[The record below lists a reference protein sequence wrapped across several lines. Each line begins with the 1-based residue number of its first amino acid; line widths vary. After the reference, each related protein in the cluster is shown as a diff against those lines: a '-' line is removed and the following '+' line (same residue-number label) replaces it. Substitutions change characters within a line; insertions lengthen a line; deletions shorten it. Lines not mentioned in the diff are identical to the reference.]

1 MRLNLKRWWL
11 IVNNNNSTTFND
23 AFSKLADGLVNH
35 KAMKIG
41 SFWEFLRD
49 TWSLSFE
56 KPELF
61 SAWHVGRVAEDV
73 EWCLQENLNYVAV
86 LPRFHFKSTVLGH
99 AFSVWKLLKSTRDSN
114 ILYLSYS
121 DTMSR
126 YHISEINK
134 TINRNPVLKEFMIN
148 RSPKADF
155 SFRYYINGHPCEILH
170 GGLFSFKRGLH
181 TNGLIADD
189 ILRDPE
195 NALNMGQLDKVT
207 DHFFTESL
215 FIPLK
220 DDPVIVLGTP
230 MLPGD
235 LLDKLKDDDRF
246 FTRTL
251 PALDPE
257 PGRRVLLPELYSEE
271 WLLKQQKARPKSFAS
286 EFLLVPHLSSEAFF
300 EPEAIK
306 ACENEDL
313 INYDAYKEY
322 DGPAGD
328 VFAGFDVGK
337 RRHPSHV
344 VLFKKRGDS
353 LIQIHQAWLDNWS
366 YSDQVDYLNTLAETF
381 NIKTGYIDNTRG
393 ELEDRGLKSCW
404 KNLNFTQKSKRTMAT
419 IFDRYVQSSN
429 IELLLDTRQTE
440 QILCVNNELKAPEG
454 PMGHGDSFF
463 SIAMAMQAAFETSK
477 NSITT
482 LGNVADWFGEDETS
496 NNQLSQTEA
505 NLENR
510 WDSSKAEDTIIG
522 VEAKEGAPNPK
533 CTDVFCNPSYWVKE
547 RNLCLYCSFRGK

>member
-1 MRLNLKRWWL
+1 M
-11 IVNNNNSTTFND
+11 NNNTTTFSD
-23 AFSKLADGLVNH
+23 AFNKLADGLVNH
-35 KAMKIG
+35 KAMQIG

-49 TWSLSFE
+49 TWSLSFD
-56 KPELF
+56 KPDLF
-61 SAWHVGRVAEDV
+61 KAWHVGRVAEDV
-73 EWCLQENLNYVAV
+73 EYCLEEGLNYVAI
-86 LPRFHFKSTVLGH
+86 LPRFHFKSTILGH

-134 TINRNPVLKEFMIN
+134 TINRNPVLKEYMVN

-207 DHFFTESL
+207 DHFLTESL
-215 FIPLK
+215 YIPLK

-246 FTRTL
+246 FTRVL

-257 PGRRVLLPELYSEE
+257 PGRKVLLPELYSEE
-271 WLLKQQKARPKSFAS
+271 WLLQQQKARPKSFAS
-286 EFLLVPHLSSEAFF
+286 EFLLVPHLTTEAYFDA
-300 EPEAIK
+300 EEIK

-313 INYDAYKEY
+313 INYDAYKEF

-344 VLFKKRGDS
+344 VLFKKRGEV
-353 LIQIHQAWLDNWS
+353 LQQIHQAWLDNWS
-366 YSDQVDYLNTLAETF
+366 YTDQVEYLNTLAETF
-381 NIKTGYIDNTRG
+381 NIKTGYVDNTRG
-393 ELEDRGLKSCW
+393 ELEDRGLDGCW
-404 KNLNFTQKSKRTMAT
+404 KSLNFTQKSKRTMAS
-419 IFDRYVQSSN
+419 IFEKYVQSN
-429 IELLLDTRQTE
+429 KVELLSDSRQTE

-454 PMGHGDSFF
+454 PQGHGDSFF
-463 SIAMAMQAAFETSK
+463 SIAMAMQAAFEHSK

-482 LGNVADWFGEDETS
+482 LGNAIDWFGDF
-496 NNQLSQTEA
+496 
-505 NLENR
+505 
-510 WDSSKAEDTIIG
+510 DSPNGILDNPNEELQKSWGGSEAEDTLIG
-522 VEAKEGAPNPK
+522 MEAREGAPNPK
-533 CTDVFCNPSYWVKE
+533 CTDVLCNPTYWVKE
-547 RNLCLYCSFRGK
+547 RNLCLYCGHRS

>member
-1 MRLNLKRWWL
+1 M
-11 IVNNNNSTTFND
+11 NNNTTTFSD
-23 AFSKLADGLVNH
+23 AFNKLADGLVNH
-35 KAMKIG
+35 KAMQIG

-49 TWSLSFE
+49 TWSLSFD
-56 KPELF
+56 KPDLF
-61 SAWHVGRVAEDV
+61 KAWHVGRVAEDV
-73 EWCLQENLNYVAV
+73 EYCLEEGLNYVAI
-86 LPRFHFKSTVLGH
+86 LPRFHFKSTILGH

-134 TINRNPVLKEFMIN
+134 TINRNPVLKEYMVN

-207 DHFFTESL
+207 DHFLTESL
-215 FIPLK
+215 YIPLK

-246 FTRTL
+246 FTRVL

-257 PGRRVLLPELYSEE
+257 PGRKVLLPELYSEE
-271 WLLKQQKARPKSFAS
+271 WLLQQQKARPKSFAS
-286 EFLLVPHLSSEAFF
+286 EFLLVPHLTTEAYFDA
-300 EPEAIK
+300 EEIK

-313 INYDAYKEY
+313 INYDAYKEF

-344 VLFKKRGDS
+344 VLFKKRGEV
-353 LIQIHQAWLDNWS
+353 LQQIHQAWLDNWS
-366 YSDQVDYLNTLAETF
+366 YTDQVEYLNTLAETF
-381 NIKTGYIDNTRG
+381 NIKTGYVDNTRG
-393 ELEDRGLKSCW
+393 ELEDRGLDGCW
-404 KNLNFTQKSKRTMAT
+404 KSLNFTQKSKRTMAS
-419 IFDRYVQSSN
+419 IFEKYVQSN
-429 IELLLDTRQTE
+429 KVQLLADSRQTE

-454 PMGHGDSFF
+454 PQGHGDSFF
-463 SIAMAMQAAFETSK
+463 SIAMAMQAAFEHSK

-482 LGNVADWFGEDETS
+482 LGNAIDWFGDF
-496 NNQLSQTEA
+496 
-505 NLENR
+505 
-510 WDSSKAEDTIIG
+510 DSPNGILDNPNEELQKSWGGSEAEDTLIG
-522 VEAKEGAPNPK
+522 MEAREGAPNPK
-533 CTDVFCNPSYWVKE
+533 CTDVLCNPTYWVKE
-547 RNLCLYCSFRGK
+547 RNLCLYCGHRS

>member
-1 MRLNLKRWWL
+1 M
-11 IVNNNNSTTFND
+11 NNNTTTFSD
-23 AFSKLADGLVNH
+23 AFNKLADGLVNH
-35 KAMKIG
+35 KAMQIG

-49 TWSLSFE
+49 TWSLSFD
-56 KPELF
+56 KPDLF
-61 SAWHVGRVAEDV
+61 KAWHVGRVAEDI

-86 LPRFHFKSTVLGH
+86 LPRFHFKSTILGH
-99 AFSVWKLLKSTRDSN
+99 AFSVWKLLKSTRDSS

-134 TINRNPVLKEFMIN
+134 TINRNPVLKEYMVN

-170 GGLFSFKRGLH
+170 GGLFSFNRGLH

-207 DHFFTESL
+207 DHFLTESL
-215 FIPLK
+215 YIPLK

-235 LLDKLKDDDRF
+235 LLDKLKDDERF
-246 FTRTL
+246 FTRVL

-271 WLLKQQKARPKSFAS
+271 WLLQQQKARPKSFAS
-286 EFLLVPHLSSEAFF
+286 EFLLVPHLSTEAYF
-300 EPEAIK
+300 EPAEIK

-313 INYDAYKEY
+313 INYDAYKEF

-344 VLFKKRGDS
+344 VLFKKRGEV
-353 LIQIHQAWLDNWS
+353 LQQIHQAWLDNWS
-366 YSDQVDYLNTLAETF
+366 YTDQVEYLNTLAETF
-381 NIKTGYIDNTRG
+381 NIKTGYVDNTRG
-393 ELEDRGLKSCW
+393 ELEDRGLDGCW
-404 KNLNFTQKSKRTMAT
+404 KSLNFTQKSKRTMAS
-419 IFDRYVQSSN
+419 IFEKYVQSN
-429 IELLLDTRQTE
+429 KVELLSDSRQTE

-454 PMGHGDSFF
+454 PQGHGDSFF
-463 SIAMAMQAAFETSK
+463 SVAMAMQAAFEHSK

-482 LGNVADWFGEDETS
+482 LGNAVDWFGDFDS
-496 NNQLSQTEA
+496 PNGMLNNPTEE
-505 NLENR
+505 LQKSWGGSE
-510 WDSSKAEDTIIG
+510 AEGTLIG
-522 VEAKEGAPNPK
+522 MEAKEGAPNPK
-533 CTDVFCNPSYWVKE
+533 CTDVLCSPAYWVKE
-547 RNLCLYCSFRGK
+547 RNLCLYCGHRS

>member
-1 MRLNLKRWWL
+1 M
-11 IVNNNNSTTFND
+11 NNNTTTFSD
-23 AFSKLADGLVNH
+23 AFNKLADGLVNH
-35 KAMKIG
+35 KAMQIG

-49 TWSLSFE
+49 TWSLSFD
-56 KPELF
+56 KPDLF
-61 SAWHVGRVAEDV
+61 KAWHVGRVAEDV
-73 EWCLQENLNYVAV
+73 EYCLEEGLNYVAI
-86 LPRFHFKSTVLGH
+86 LPRFHFKSTILGH
-99 AFSVWKLLKSTRDSN
+99 AFSVLKLLKSTRYSN

-134 TINRNPVLKEFMIN
+134 TINRNPVLKEYMVN

-207 DHFFTESL
+207 DHFLTESL
-215 FIPLK
+215 YIPLK

-246 FTRTL
+246 FTRVL

-257 PGRRVLLPELYSEE
+257 PGRKVLLPELYSEE
-271 WLLKQQKARPKSFAS
+271 WLLQQQKARPKSFAS
-286 EFLLVPHLSSEAFF
+286 EFLLVPHLTTEAYFDA
-300 EPEAIK
+300 EEIK

-313 INYDAYKEY
+313 INYDAYKEF

-344 VLFKKRGDS
+344 VLFKKRGEV
-353 LIQIHQAWLDNWS
+353 LQQIHQAWLDNWS
-366 YSDQVDYLNTLAETF
+366 YTDQVEYLNTLAETF
-381 NIKTGYIDNTRG
+381 NIKTGYVDNTRG
-393 ELEDRGLKSCW
+393 ELEDRGLDGCW
-404 KNLNFTQKSKRTMAT
+404 KSLNFTQKSKRTMAS
-419 IFDRYVQSSN
+419 IFEKYVQSN
-429 IELLLDTRQTE
+429 KVELLSDSRQTE

-454 PMGHGDSFF
+454 PQGHGDSFF
-463 SIAMAMQAAFETSK
+463 SIAMAMQAAFEHSK

-482 LGNVADWFGEDETS
+482 LGNAIDWFGDF
-496 NNQLSQTEA
+496 
-505 NLENR
+505 
-510 WDSSKAEDTIIG
+510 DSPNGILDNPNEELQKSWGGSEAEDTLIG
-522 VEAKEGAPNPK
+522 MEAREGAPNPK
-533 CTDVFCNPSYWVKE
+533 CTDVLCNPTYWVKE
-547 RNLCLYCSFRGK
+547 RNLCLYCGHRS

>member
-1 MRLNLKRWWL
+1 M
-11 IVNNNNSTTFND
+11 NNNTTTFSD
-23 AFSKLADGLVNH
+23 AFNKLADGLVNH
-35 KAMKIG
+35 KAMQIG

-49 TWSLSFE
+49 TWSLSFD
-56 KPELF
+56 KPDLF
-61 SAWHVGRVAEDV
+61 KAWHVGRVAEDV
-73 EWCLQENLNYVAV
+73 EYCLEEGLNYVAI
-86 LPRFHFKSTVLGH
+86 LPRFHFKSTILGH

-134 TINRNPVLKEFMIN
+134 TINRNPVLKEYMVN

-207 DHFFTESL
+207 DHFLTESL
-215 FIPLK
+215 YIPLK

-246 FTRTL
+246 FTRVL

-257 PGRRVLLPELYSEE
+257 PGRKVLLPELYSEE
-271 WLLKQQKARPKSFAS
+271 WLLQQQKARPKSFAS
-286 EFLLVPHLSSEAFF
+286 EFLLVPHLTTQAYFDAE
-300 EPEAIK
+300 EIK

-313 INYDAYKEY
+313 INYDAYKEF

-344 VLFKKRGDS
+344 VLFKKRGEV
-353 LIQIHQAWLDNWS
+353 LQQIHQAWLDNWS
-366 YSDQVDYLNTLAETF
+366 YTDQVEYLNTLAETF
-381 NIKTGYIDNTRG
+381 NIKTGYVDNTRG
-393 ELEDRGLKSCW
+393 ELEDRGLDGCW
-404 KNLNFTQKSKRTMAT
+404 KSLNFTQKSKRTMAS
-419 IFDRYVQSSN
+419 IFEKYVQSN
-429 IELLLDTRQTE
+429 KVELLSDSRQTE

-454 PMGHGDSFF
+454 PQGHGDSFF
-463 SIAMAMQAAFETSK
+463 SIAMAMQAAFEHSK

-482 LGNVADWFGEDETS
+482 LGNAIDWFGDF
-496 NNQLSQTEA
+496 
-505 NLENR
+505 
-510 WDSSKAEDTIIG
+510 DSPNGILDNPNEELQKSWGGSEAEDTLIG
-522 VEAKEGAPNPK
+522 MEAREGAPNPK
-533 CTDVFCNPSYWVKE
+533 CTDVLCNPTYWVKE
-547 RNLCLYCSFRGK
+547 RNLCLYCGHRS

>member
-1 MRLNLKRWWL
+1 M
-11 IVNNNNSTTFND
+11 NNNTTTFSD
-23 AFSKLADGLVNH
+23 AFNKLADGLVNH
-35 KAMKIG
+35 KAMQIG

-49 TWSLSFE
+49 TWSLSFD
-56 KPELF
+56 KPDLF
-61 SAWHVGRVAEDV
+61 KAWHVGRVAEDV
-73 EWCLQENLNYVAV
+73 EYCLEEGLNYVAI
-86 LPRFHFKSTVLGH
+86 LPRFHFKSTILGH

-121 DTMSR
+121 NTMSR

-134 TINRNPVLKEFMIN
+134 TINRNPVLKEYMVN

-207 DHFFTESL
+207 DHFLTESL
-215 FIPLK
+215 YIPLK

-246 FTRTL
+246 FTRVL

-257 PGRRVLLPELYSEE
+257 PGRKVLLPELYSEE
-271 WLLKQQKARPKSFAS
+271 WLLQQQKARPKSFAS
-286 EFLLVPHLSSEAFF
+286 EFLLVPHLTTQAYFDAE
-300 EPEAIK
+300 EIK

-313 INYDAYKEY
+313 INYDAYKEF

-344 VLFKKRGDS
+344 VLFKKRGEV
-353 LIQIHQAWLDNWS
+353 LQQIHQAWLDNWS
-366 YSDQVDYLNTLAETF
+366 YTDQVEYLNTLAETF
-381 NIKTGYIDNTRG
+381 NIKTGYVDNTRG
-393 ELEDRGLKSCW
+393 ELEDRGLDGCW
-404 KNLNFTQKSKRTMAT
+404 KSLNFTQKSKRTMAS
-419 IFDRYVQSSN
+419 IFEKYVQSN
-429 IELLLDTRQTE
+429 KVELLSDSRQTE

-454 PMGHGDSFF
+454 PQGHGDSFF
-463 SIAMAMQAAFETSK
+463 SIAMAMQAAFEHSK

-482 LGNVADWFGEDETS
+482 LGNAIDWFGDF
-496 NNQLSQTEA
+496 
-505 NLENR
+505 
-510 WDSSKAEDTIIG
+510 DSPNGILDNPNEELQKSWGGSEAEDTLIG
-522 VEAKEGAPNPK
+522 MEAREGAPNPK
-533 CTDVFCNPSYWVKE
+533 CTDVLCNPTYWVKE
-547 RNLCLYCSFRGK
+547 RNLCLYCGHRS